1 MVTVQI
7 NEKAKN
13 AKQFLEFVKTLP
25 FAKIE
30 NDIYNPEF
38 VNRILK
44 ADKGKTLRIT
54 AKTVW
59 EDIK

>member
-1 MVTVQI
+1 MITVQI
-7 NEKAKN
+7 DEKAKQ
-13 AKQFLEFVKTLP
+13 AKGFLEYVKTLP

-30 NDIYNPEF
+30 EQYNPEF
-38 VNRILK
+38 VKRVLD
-44 ADKGKTLRIT
+44 ADKGKTTKIT